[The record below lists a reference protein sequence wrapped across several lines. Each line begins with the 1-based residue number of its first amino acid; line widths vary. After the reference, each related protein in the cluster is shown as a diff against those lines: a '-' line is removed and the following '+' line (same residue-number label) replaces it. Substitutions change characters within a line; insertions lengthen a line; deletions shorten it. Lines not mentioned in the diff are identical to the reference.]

1 MNIFKK
7 MSALLLA
14 AFICLSFCSCSDKEE
29 KPEDQIIYYHVDNEP
44 DTLDP
49 QIANDASAQLII
61 MNIFE
66 GLVRLD
72 ENNDAVPGAA
82 ESWDISGDNMMY
94 TFHLRKN
101 LKWNDGSEL
110 TAQDFVYGIR
120 RTIQPQTASPTAS
133 TLFCIKNAETI
144 NKGEADID
152 MLGVFAS
159 DNNTLIIQLEYPD
172 SDLLNLLAT
181 PPAMPCS
188 KAFFDK
194 AAGQY
199 GRTDEK
205 ILSNGAFYIRENG
218 WAHDEYVYLRK
229 NENYVGKDKPV
240 PAGVNITIGE
250 IDTDICSA
258 IKSGETDCG
267 AISAAQTNK
276 AKELG
281 FHLKG
286 FGDTVWGIS
295 FNTKDTTLQNS
306 KIRNSLLAA
315 LDRKFIL
322 KELPENCT
330 ASANIIPDSAELDGN
345 QYRKIVGNVT
355 YSPSS
360 KAANL
365 LSEGLKESELTTL
378 SNITIICSNDEKT
391 QTFVNN
397 IIQTWNDFTGG
408 YFNKKPVPLSELKD
422 TVSGENYQII
432 IAPLTIQGNTP
443 LSTLELFESTS
454 QYNTASLSSEAY
466 DNFVSKI
473 RKNLTS
479 ESAET
484 VKEAERYL
492 LDEGI
497 FYPLY
502 VENRYYASAENV
514 TGIIFHPYGA
524 EVDFFYAVKTSS

>member
-1 MNIFKK
+1 MNRLKK
-7 MSALLLA
+7 ITALLLA
-14 AFICLSFCSCSDKEE
+14 VMMCLGFCSCTEKEE
-29 KPEDQIIYYHVDNEP
+29 KPEDQIILYRVDSEP

-82 ESWDISGDNMMY
+82 ESWEISGDDLMY
-94 TFHLRKN
+94 TFHLREN
-101 LKWNDGSEL
+101 LKWNDGSAL
-110 TAQDFVYGIR
+110 TAEDFVYGIR
-120 RTIQPQTASPTAS
+120 RAVQPQTASPTAS
-133 TLFCIKNAETI
+133 TLFCIKNAESI
-144 NKGEADID
+144 NKGKSDID
-152 MLGVFAS
+152 MLGVFAH
-159 DNNTLIIQLEYPD
+159 DDNTLVIQLEYPD

-188 KAFFDK
+188 KAFFEK

-205 ILSNGAFYIRENG
+205 ILSNGAFYIREDG

-229 NENYVGKDKPV
+229 NENYVGKDQPI

-250 IDTDICSA
+250 TDTDICNA
-258 IKSGETDCG
+258 ISSGETDCG
-267 AISAAQTNK
+267 AVSAAQANQAEK
-276 AKELG
+276 LG

-286 FGDTVWGIS
+286 FGDTIWGIS
-295 FNTKDTTLQNS
+295 FNTKDTVLQNS
-306 KIRNSLLAA
+306 KIRNSLLSA
-315 LDRKFIL
+315 LDRDFIL

-330 ASANIIPDSAELDGN
+330 SSANIIPDSAELDGK
-345 QYRKIVGNVT
+345 QYRKLAGNVT
-355 YSPSS
+355 YVPSE
-360 KAANL
+360 KAAKL
-365 LSEGLKESELTTL
+365 LAEGLEESELTTL
-378 SNITIICSNDEKT
+378 SKITIVCSGDEKT
-391 QTFVNN
+391 QSFVNN

-408 YFNKKPVPLSELKD
+408 YFNKKPVALSELKD
-422 TVSGENYQII
+422 TAAGENYQII

-454 QYNTASLSSEAY
+454 RYNTASLISGTY
-466 DNFVSKI
+466 DNFVGQI
-473 RKNLTS
+473 RTNLTA
-479 ESAET
+479 ESAGT
-484 VKEAERYL
+484 IKEAERYL

-502 VENRYYASAENV
+502 VENRYYASAGNV

-524 EVDFFYAVKTSS
+524 EVDFFYAKKIV